1 MYFTNLN
8 LPVEGGVIKPG
19 LDVVVGCTYF
29 MALITL
35 SLFFR
40 RRVGGG
46 WGGGVRSYLVTYDH
60 KKDFVW
66 LYKSALK
73 RIFCVVCCKV

>member
-46 WGGGVRSYLVTYDH
+46 GAGAYGAIYSRTIIRRILCG
-60 KKDFVW
+60 FV
-66 LYKSALK
+66 
-73 RIFCVVCCKV
+73 KVL

>member
-1 MYFTNLN
+1 M
-8 LPVEGGVIKPG
+8 IKPG

-46 WGGGVRSYLVTYDH
+46 VGRGRTELFSHVRS
-60 KKDFVW
+60 
-66 LYKSALK
+66 
-73 RIFCVVCCKV
+73 

>member
-46 WGGGVRSYLVTYDH
+46 GGGWGGAYG
-60 KKDFVW
+60 
-66 LYKSALK
+66 A
-73 RIFCVVCCKV
+73 I

>member
-1 MYFTNLN
+1 MTILFAIQGNTSHMYFTNLN

-40 RRVGGG
+40 RGGG
-46 WGGGVRSYLVTYDH
+46 WGGPYG
-60 KKDFVW
+60 
-66 LYKSALK
+66 A
-73 RIFCVVCCKV
+73 I

>member
-46 WGGGVRSYLVTYDH
+46 VGRGRTKLFSHVRS
-60 KKDFVW
+60 
-66 LYKSALK
+66 
-73 RIFCVVCCKV
+73 

>member
-40 RRVGGG
+40 RRVGGVG
-46 WGGGVRSYLVTYDH
+46 RGRTELFSHVRS
-60 KKDFVW
+60 
-66 LYKSALK
+66 
-73 RIFCVVCCKV
+73 

>member
-29 MALITL
+29 MALITP

-46 WGGGVRSYLVTYDH
+46 GAGAYE
-60 KKDFVW
+60 
-66 LYKSALK
+66 A
-73 RIFCVVCCKV
+73 I

>member
-40 RRVGGG
+40 RRVG

-66 LYKSALK
+66 L
-73 RIFCVVCCKV
+73 C